1 LRQKT
6 LFENPE
12 IKAVAISMFTKNLFL
27 KLIIKEFDCRVAN
40 PSQEEKRKAQRISLM
55 MILSMDR
62 VDAVSHSFQYR
73 CALQK
78 NC

>member
-1 LRQKT
+1 
-6 LFENPE
+6 
-12 IKAVAISMFTKNLFL
+12 MFTENLFL
-27 KLIIKEFDCRVAN
+27 KLIMKEFDCRVAN

-62 VDAVSHSFQYR
+62 VDAVSVSHSCRYR

-78 NC
+78 KLLMDKCKNKFD